1 MLDDRRN
8 LAPQGSTQAIQ
19 LIQCDAGEFSSLCP
33 LLDAIKVARIPS
45 TEFRKLSI

>member
-8 LAPQGSTQAIQ
+8 FAPQDSTQAIQ
-19 LIQCDAGEFSSLCP
+19 LVKSDAGEFPSLCP
-33 LLDAIKVARIPS
+33 PLDAIKVARIPS